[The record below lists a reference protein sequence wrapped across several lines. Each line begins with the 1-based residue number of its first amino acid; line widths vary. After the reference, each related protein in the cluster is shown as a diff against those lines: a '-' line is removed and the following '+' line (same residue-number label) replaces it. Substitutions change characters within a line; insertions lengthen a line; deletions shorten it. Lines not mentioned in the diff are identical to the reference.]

1 LPFRPEYLGTLL
13 QLLES
18 TELGRI
24 REYCAV
30 LVANCCDQTD
40 KQTLLCEKGV
50 PQVAVKMAL
59 SSRGA
64 PYSLLEASLDLIAA
78 LTRDNPE
85 GVVQISHETALVTM
99 LFDLLQRKSTAEIRI
114 FAALCLANIF
124 RREET
129 TTDPRIVTILLP
141 SLSILMAD
149 DSPVRSRAA
158 EVLALLL
165 TDSETLQ
172 VAACDADVISRLAA
186 MLKTPR
192 NESESEAALL
202 ALAVVAS
209 YKEECRRL
217 VIDAKVLSSILT
229 SMESSNVGVR
239 SAACQCT
246 RSLSRSVKNL
256 RTSLVDAGMASPL
269 LRLLDDS
276 SSLVQKTACAA
287 LCNLVLDFSPMKE
300 TVLKEGGVR
309 RLVELVGS
317 SDSDLR
323 YNALWALKNLLYLA
337 DTPIKTATMQ
347 LITYPR
353 LQQLANDSALLV
365 QEQALNLIRNLV
377 CEKEQDVNEVLSSF
391 GQESLIKLLEAK
403 MASPKEEIL
412 VHSLY
417 IVANSCTAASAVP
430 KEAALESD
438 VIMKKVASLLQ
449 PGQSSQLQLAALW
462 CVINL
467 TWTDDTGSTERI
479 NKLRG
484 LGIERMLQGLLRAGL
499 AHDVRDRV
507 QTALDN
513 FSALDPPRARP
524 ENRRTN

>member
-1 LPFRPEYLGTLL
+1 
-13 QLLES
+13 
-18 TELGRI
+18 
-24 REYCAV
+24 
-30 LVANCCDQTD
+30 
-40 KQTLLCEKGV
+40 
-50 PQVAVKMAL
+50 
-59 SSRGA
+59 
-64 PYSLLEASLDLIAA
+64 
-78 LTRDNPE
+78 
-85 GVVQISHETALVTM
+85 
-99 LFDLLQRKSTAEIRI
+99 
-114 FAALCLANIF
+114 
-124 RREET
+124 
-129 TTDPRIVTILLP
+129 
-141 SLSILMAD
+141 
-149 DSPVRSRAA
+149 
-158 EVLALLL
+158 
-165 TDSETLQ
+165 
-172 VAACDADVISRLAA
+172 
-186 MLKTPR
+186 
-192 NESESEAALL
+192 
-202 ALAVVAS
+202 
-209 YKEECRRL
+209 
-217 VIDAKVLSSILT
+217 
-229 SMESSNVGVR
+229 
-239 SAACQCT
+239 
-246 RSLSRSVKNL
+246 
-256 RTSLVDAGMASPL
+256 
-269 LRLLDDS
+269 
-276 SSLVQKTACAA
+276 
-287 LCNLVLDFSPMKE
+287 MKE

-347 LITYPR
+347 LVTYPR